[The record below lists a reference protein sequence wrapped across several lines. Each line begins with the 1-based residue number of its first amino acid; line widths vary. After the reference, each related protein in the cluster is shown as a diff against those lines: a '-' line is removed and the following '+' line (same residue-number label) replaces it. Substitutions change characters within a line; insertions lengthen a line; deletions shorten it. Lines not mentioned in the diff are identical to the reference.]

1 MASRSIAPS
10 APKTRLPLV
19 IYVLTAGTFLMGTS
33 EFVVAGML
41 TEVAADFDTTVARAG
56 LSITVFAVGMI
67 IGAPLMALLTI
78 RLPRRITLTAA
89 LGVYALGHVLAAVT
103 GVFEIMLIARFLTA
117 LATGAFWAVGSVAA
131 AQTVGPA
138 ATSRALGLVLGGGR
152 LANILGVPLGA
163 FTGQLVGWRGTFW
176 ALAALAVIT
185 AVAVAIL
192 IPADPPARAAPS
204 VRAEVRALWSGRL
217 WLALATCALTT
228 AGVLSIYSYISAL
241 IVERTDLPVSVVP
254 LALMLFG
261 FGALIGNAVGGRLGD
276 TRPFTTTFI
285 TAGVTVVASAGIWV
299 LSSQP
304 IALLALFTL
313 LGLAGLS
320 ANPIL
325 VSLAIRYGGA
335 APTLAGAM
343 PTSIFNLGT
352 AVGTGIT
359 GAALE
364 SGLGASAAPMIGT
377 IAAVLI
383 FIPLGALVLL
393 DRRDAPDAASARY
406 GHRSGIGKL
415 N

>member
-1 MASRSIAPS
+1 MTSHSLAPP
-10 APKTRLPLV
+10 AAKTRLPLV

-41 TEVAADFDTTVARAG
+41 PEVAADFDTTVARAG

-67 IGAPLMALLTI
+67 IGAPLMALLTLRI
-78 RLPRRITLTAA
+78 QRRVTLTAA
-89 LGVYALGHVLAAVT
+89 LSVYALGHVLAAVT
-103 GVFEIMLIARFLTA
+103 GVFEIMLAARFLTA

-176 ALAALAVIT
+176 ALAVLAVI
-185 AVAVAIL
+185 AAGAVAIL
-192 IPADPPARAAPS
+192 VPADPPGRPSPS
-204 VRAEVRALWSGRL
+204 VRAELRALWNGRL
-217 WLALATCALTT
+217 WLALATCAVTT
-228 AGVLSIYSYISAL
+228 VGVLSIYSYISPL
-241 IVERTDLPVSVVP
+241 IVDRADLPASVVP

-261 FGALIGNAVGGRLGD
+261 LGALIGNTVCGRLGD
-276 TRPFTTTFI
+276 TRPLATTFV
-285 TAGVTVVASAGIWV
+285 TAVLTVLASAGIWAF
-299 LSSQP
+299 SDQP
-304 IALLALFTL
+304 IALLVLFTL
-313 LGLAGLS
+313 LGLVGLS

-325 VSLAIRYGGA
+325 VSLAIRYGGE

-343 PTSIFNLGT
+343 PTSLFNLGT

-364 SGLGASAAPMIGT
+364 SGLGASAPPMIGT
-377 IAAVLI
+377 IAAALI
-383 FIPLGALVLL
+383 LIPLGALAVLE
-393 DRRDAPDAASARY
+393 RRSANR
-406 GHRSGIGKL
+406 IGVSPQR
-415 N
+415 